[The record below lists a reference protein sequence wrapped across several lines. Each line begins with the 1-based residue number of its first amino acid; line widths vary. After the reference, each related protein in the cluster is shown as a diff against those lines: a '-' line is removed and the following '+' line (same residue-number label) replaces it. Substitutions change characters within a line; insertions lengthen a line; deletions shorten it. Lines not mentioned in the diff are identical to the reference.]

1 MQWLS
6 FLNFSRLSTTFRQ
19 SSNQSNHFC
28 CYRCLFT
35 FSPILHSE
43 LKEEN
48 STFPTVLFP
57 MLLLP
62 AITVIPRKSNSACL
76 IFDILSMT
84 SLISII
90 LSTNPVRV
98 NSFTYPISGIN
109 LEKLLSNYSRIF
121 STQLMLIGIFP
132 V

>member
-1 MQWLS
+1 
-6 FLNFSRLSTTFRQ
+6 
-19 SSNQSNHFC
+19 
-28 CYRCLFT
+28 
-35 FSPILHSE
+35 
-43 LKEEN
+43 
-48 STFPTVLFP
+48 
-57 MLLLP
+57 
-62 AITVIPRKSNSACL
+62 
-76 IFDILSMT
+76 MT